1 MRIALLS
8 DIHANWTALSAVLAH
23 ARRRRVD
30 EYWHLGDLVGYC
42 AFPNDVVRWCRKNCT
57 LGVIGNYDL
66 RVLSIAE
73 SAKKQVKDFAKSPKH
88 TALEW
93 ADAQLSSKNR
103 KYLLKLP
110 KEVRVIIEG
119 KSILATHGNLF
130 SLSEAIKPDTPPE
143 KLLPQIEKANAQIIL
158 TGHSH
163 IPFKRKFEQ
172 ALFINPGSVGRPQDG
187 DARASYAILHITEKS
202 VRITL
207 YRVEYDVAQAVQA
220 IQEQGLPPSF
230 GEMLLQART
239 LGWVSN
245 PVKMGGAKE

>member
-1 MRIALLS
+1 VQEEL
-8 DIHANWTALSAVLAH
+8 H
-23 ARRRRVD
+23 ARCNWQLRPTRFV
-30 EYWHLGDLVGYC
+30 YC
-42 AFPNDVVRWCRKNCT
+42 
-57 LGVIGNYDL
+57 IGNYDL

-220 IQEQGLPPSF
+220 IQEAQAVQAIQEQGLPPSF